1 MRCFSSALAS
11 RLGGMPGSNG
21 CPATPTSS
29 SGGICRSACGGLSL
43 GSGLD
48 SCMTQPP
55 AASSATQPA
64 APSTR
69 RLAPRNSCISSRI
82 VFPHAFPYAPPL
94 LSLGIPL
101 VVDVFLPELFL
112 QLRIGL
118 LLRRLSQPARDHI
131 VVAAVGNLT
140 RARAVAGVVVGFLA
154 GLLGLQVPRRI
165 AGPGPTRVPAGSA
178 RLVRVVLR
186 PLGGCSARGTP
197 ALVRALC
204 VGGGAARCGGPAR
217 IALLRNPLLFGA
229 QLGIEGAERI
239 IELLVDRRPALVR
252 CLSRSVCARC
262 CRGARPAA
270 RRRGARCRVTCGAGA
285 RRGRLRRGCGD
296 RAARAASLPA

>member
-21 CPATPTSS
+21 CTVTSSSS
-29 SGGICRSACGGLSL
+29 SGGICRSACMGLSF
-43 GSGLD
+43 GSGLY

-55 AASSATQPA
+55 AASSAIQPTA
-64 APSTR
+64 TSTC
-69 RLAPRNSCISSRI
+69 RLAHRNSCISSRI
-82 VFPHAFPYAPPL
+82 VFPHAYPYAPPL
-94 LSLGIPL
+94 LPLGIPL
-101 VVDVFLPELFL
+101 VVDVFLPELLL

-154 GLLGLQVPRRI
+154 GLLGLQVTRRI
-165 AGPGPTRVPAGSA
+165 AGPGPSRVPARGA
-178 RLVRVVLR
+178 RLVGVLR
-186 PLGGCSARGTP
+186 RRLGGGSAGGFP
-197 ALVRALC
+197 ALVRALSFD
-204 VGGGAARCGGPAR
+204 GGAARCGCPAR
-217 IALLRNPLLFGA
+217 IALLRNPLLLGA

-270 RRRGARCRVTCGAGA
+270 
-285 RRGRLRRGCGD
+285 
-296 RAARAASLPA
+296 

>member
-11 RLGGMPGSNG
+11 RLGGIPGSNG
-21 CPATPTSS
+21 CTATSSSS
-29 SGGICRSACGGLSL
+29 SGGICRSACMGLSF

-48 SCMTQPP
+48 SWTTQPP
-55 AASSATQPA
+55 AASSAAQPIRA
-64 APSTR
+64 SSR
-69 RLAPRNSCISSRI
+69 RIIHRTFAVNSRI
-82 VFPHAFPYAPPL
+82 VPPRARAYVLL
-94 LSLGIPL
+94 LSLGILL
-101 VVDVFLPELFL
+101 VIDVFLPELLL

-118 LLRRLSQPARDHI
+118 LLRRLPQPARDDI

-140 RARAVAGVVVGFLA
+140 RTRAVAGVVVGFLA
-154 GLLGLQVPRRI
+154 GLLGLQVTRRI
-165 AGPGPTRVPAGSA
+165 AALGPSRVPARGA
-178 RLVRVVLR
+178 GLVRVVLR
-186 PLGGCSARGTP
+186 RLGGCSARGTP

-252 CLSRSVCARC
+252 CLSRSVCARG
-262 CRGARPAA
+262 CRGGPPAA
-270 RRRGARCRVTCGAGA
+270 RT
-285 RRGRLRRGCGD
+285 
-296 RAARAASLPA
+296 